1 MPYRDALCVM
11 IVSPACLARIFK
23 LGRFMLHLLEIFSSR
38 AGTTEISTGR
48 YHIEVMTDADDA
60 PDIPDHPWFTKAR
73 EILLRRGVQDPA
85 VIDAEVRRLAERLGL
100 IGKAKQKPDE

>member
-1 MPYRDALCVM
+1 VLSQ
-11 IVSPACLARIFK
+11 IVASAIIWLQNPV
-23 LGRFMLHLLEIFSSR
+23 LHLLMIFATR

-48 YHIEVMTDADDA
+48 YYIEVMTDADDP
-60 PDIPDHPWFTKAR
+60 PDVPDHPWLAKAR

-100 IGKAKQKPDE
+100 IGKSKQKPDDSS